1 MSDMISLINKFSI
14 LLYGVASIALFKFF
28 QDSILLNL
36 WLLKTLHLTFL
47 ELSITKT
54 VIGIVFAISLVNVL
68 NNSLQDNKIS
78 PGTINLRSTWFALAI
93 LASYIAGYYLTPDEP
108 YMQNFLKGLS
118 SQEIAVR
125 IISTII
131 LTPILEELIFRGI
144 FLSSFLNLLGER
156 LGYIAG
162 GVIVSTVFAWM
173 HSQYSIQTQIL
184 MFTVSIIFC
193 AARYYSKGLAL
204 PISLHALCVI
214 IGIISEYI

>member
-1 MSDMISLINKFSI
+1 MISLINKFSI

-204 PISLHALCVI
+204 PIALHALCVI
-214 IGIISEYI
+214 IGIASEYI

>member
-1 MSDMISLINKFSI
+1 MISLINKFSI

-36 WLLKTLHLTFL
+36 WLLKTFDLTFL
-47 ELSITKT
+47 GLSITKT
-54 VIGIVFAISLVNVL
+54 VIGMVFALSFVHVL
-68 NNSLQDNKIS
+68 NNSLQDNRIL
-78 PGTINLRSTWFALAI
+78 PGIINLRSAWFVLAI
-93 LASYIAGYYLTPDEP
+93 LASYTTAYYLTPAEP

-118 SQEIAVR
+118 SQEIAVKV
-125 IISTII
+125 ISTII

-162 GVIVSTVFAWM
+162 GIIVSTVFAWM

-184 MFTVSIIFC
+184 MFTVSVIFC

-204 PISLHALCVI
+204 PIALHALCVI
-214 IGIISEYI
+214 IGIASEYI

>member
-1 MSDMISLINKFSI
+1 MISLINKFSI

-36 WLLKTLHLTFL
+36 WLLKTFDLTFL
-47 ELSITKT
+47 GLSITKT
-54 VIGIVFAISLVNVL
+54 VIGIVFALSFVHVL
-68 NNSLQDNKIS
+68 NNSLQDNRIL
-78 PGTINLRSTWFALAI
+78 PGIINLRSAWFALAI
-93 LASYIAGYYLTPDEP
+93 LASYTTAYYLTPAEP
-108 YMQNFLKGLS
+108 YMQNFLKGLN
-118 SQEIAVR
+118 SQEIAVKV
-125 IISTII
+125 ISTII

-162 GVIVSTVFAWM
+162 GIIVSTVFAWM

-184 MFTVSIIFC
+184 MFTVSVIFC

-204 PISLHALCVI
+204 PIALHALCVI
-214 IGIISEYI
+214 IGIASEYI

>member
-1 MSDMISLINKFSI
+1 MISLINKFSI

>member
-1 MSDMISLINKFSI
+1 MISLINKFSI

-54 VIGIVFAISLVNVL
+54 VIGIVFSISLVNVL
-68 NNSLQDNKIS
+68 NNSLQGNKIS

-93 LASYIAGYYLTPDEP
+93 LASYTAAYYLTPDEP

-162 GVIVSTVFAWM
+162 GIIVSTVFAWM

-214 IGIISEYI
+214 IGITSEYI

>member
-1 MSDMISLINKFSI
+1 MISLINKFSI

-36 WLLKTLHLTFL
+36 WLLKTLHLTSL

-68 NNSLQDNKIS
+68 NNSLQGNKIS

-93 LASYIAGYYLTPDEP
+93 LASYTAAYYLTPDEP
-108 YMQNFLKGLS
+108 YMQSFLKGLS
-118 SQEIAVR
+118 PQEIAVR

-193 AARYYSKGLAL
+193 AARFYSKGLAL

-214 IGIISEYI
+214 IGITSEYI

>member
-1 MSDMISLINKFSI
+1 MISLINKFSI

-54 VIGIVFAISLVNVL
+54 VIGIVFSISLVNVL
-68 NNSLQDNKIS
+68 NNSLQGNKIS

-93 LASYIAGYYLTPDEP
+93 LVSYTAAYYLTPDEP

-144 FLSSFLNLLGER
+144 FLSSFLNLLGDR

-204 PISLHALCVI
+204 PIALHALCVI
-214 IGIISEYI
+214 IGITSEYI

>member
-1 MSDMISLINKFSI
+1 MISLINKFSI

-54 VIGIVFAISLVNVL
+54 VIGIVFSISLVNVL
-68 NNSLQDNKIS
+68 NNSLQGNKIS

-93 LASYIAGYYLTPDEP
+93 LVSYTAAYYLTPDEP

-144 FLSSFLNLLGER
+144 FLSSFLNLLGDR

-204 PISLHALCVI
+204 PIALHALCVI
-214 IGIISEYI
+214 IGIASEYI